1 MYNCGRP
8 LSTVRT
14 QITFALRA
22 SKQKTINNQPP
33 MFRFAIKPVVFVVFR
48 VKFLIYFFWAA
59 ESNSNLITA

>member
-1 MYNCGRP
+1 
-8 LSTVRT
+8 
-14 QITFALRA
+14 
-22 SKQKTINNQPP
+22 

>member
-8 LSTVRT
+8 LPTVRT

-33 MFRFAIKPVVFVVFR
+33 MFRFAIKPVVFVVPSQ
-48 VKFLIYFFWAA
+48 VSNLFFWAA

>member
-8 LSTVRT
+8 LPTVRT

-33 MFRFAIKPVVFVVFR
+33 KFRFAIKPVVFVVFR